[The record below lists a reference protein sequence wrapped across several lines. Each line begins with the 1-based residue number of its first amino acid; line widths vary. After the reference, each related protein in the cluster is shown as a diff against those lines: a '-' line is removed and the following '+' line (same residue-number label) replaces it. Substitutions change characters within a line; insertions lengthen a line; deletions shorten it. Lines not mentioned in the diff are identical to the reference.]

1 MRRSSATGAR
11 SRPPSTTPARCCR
24 RRRASPNSRDP
35 TNPPANGHRDPSP
48 PCRHPPRKRKRSP
61 ASSRRRDTASSAPPA
76 CTRSCRTSAWSTTT
90 STDASK
96 PATSPATRTHRP
108 HRKETTME
116 FWTSERRGTVE
127 IATFSNPPR
136 NYIGKP
142 QLDELAQLVAQ
153 WRDPSIHAVVIQSRT
168 GENSG
173 FTQYSVEELYGMA
186 SDPGLSRYAGAVVRG
201 YKAMFDDMMAL
212 PKVVI
217 AAMNGDALGRRIR
230 TDARLRGRIV
240 PPEVAL
246 QLGLVHEVVDDA
258 PTRALELAEEIAML
272 PPMSVANAKRALYLG
287 ADSNLQAA
295 YEIENMNWTEV
306 MQSDDAKVALS
317 TFVAVDPDE
326 RRDWFES
333 ANSKNYPAYSGH

>member
-1 MRRSSATGAR
+1 
-11 SRPPSTTPARCCR
+11 
-24 RRRASPNSRDP
+24 
-35 TNPPANGHRDPSP
+35 
-48 PCRHPPRKRKRSP
+48 
-61 ASSRRRDTASSAPPA
+61 
-76 CTRSCRTSAWSTTT
+76 
-90 STDASK
+90 
-96 PATSPATRTHRP
+96 
-108 HRKETTME
+108 ME
-116 FWTSERRGTVE
+116 FWTSERRGAVE

-153 WRDPSIHAVVIQSRT
+153 WRDPAIRAVVIQSRT
-168 GENSG
+168 GENTG

-186 SDPGLSRYAGAVVRG
+186 SDPALSRYAGAVVRG

-217 AAMNGDALGRRIR
+217 AAMNGDALGGGFELTLACDLRIGQHGDFR
-230 TDARLRGRIV
+230 YGNPEVRAGVMPGAGGTQRISRLVGLARALDWVLRGRIV

-306 MQSDDAKVALS
+306 MQSDDAKVAFK
-317 TFVAVDPDE
+317 TFLDVNPAS

-333 ANSKNYPAYSGH
+333 AYSKNYPAYSGH

>member
-1 MRRSSATGAR
+1 
-11 SRPPSTTPARCCR
+11 
-24 RRRASPNSRDP
+24 
-35 TNPPANGHRDPSP
+35 
-48 PCRHPPRKRKRSP
+48 
-61 ASSRRRDTASSAPPA
+61 
-76 CTRSCRTSAWSTTT
+76 
-90 STDASK
+90 
-96 PATSPATRTHRP
+96 
-108 HRKETTME
+108 ME
-116 FWTSERRGTVE
+116 FWTSERRGAVE

-153 WRDPSIHAVVIQSRT
+153 WRDPAIRAVVIQSRT
-168 GENSG
+168 GENTG

-186 SDPGLSRYAGAVVRG
+186 SDPALSRYAGAVVRG

-217 AAMNGDALGRRIR
+217 AAMNGDALGGGFELTLACDLRIGQHGDFR
-230 TDARLRGRIV
+230 YGNPEVRAGVMPGAGGTQRISRLVGLARALDWVLRGRIV

-246 QLGLVHEVVDDA
+246 QLGFVHEVVDDA

>member
-1 MRRSSATGAR
+1 
-11 SRPPSTTPARCCR
+11 
-24 RRRASPNSRDP
+24 
-35 TNPPANGHRDPSP
+35 
-48 PCRHPPRKRKRSP
+48 
-61 ASSRRRDTASSAPPA
+61 
-76 CTRSCRTSAWSTTT
+76 
-90 STDASK
+90 
-96 PATSPATRTHRP
+96 
-108 HRKETTME
+108 ME
-116 FWTSERRGTVE
+116 FWTSERRGAVE

-142 QLDELAQLVAQ
+142 QLDELSQLVAQ
-153 WRDPSIHAVVIQSRT
+153 WRDPSIRAVVIQSRT

-186 SDPGLSRYAGAVVRG
+186 SDPGLSRYAGAVVRD

-217 AAMNGDALGRRIR
+217 AAMNGDALGGGFELTLACDLRIGQR
-230 TDARLRGRIV
+230 GDFRYGNPEVRAGVMPGAGGTQRISRLVGLARALDWVLRGRIV
-240 PPEVAL
+240 PPQVAL

-258 PTRALELAEEIAML
+258 PARALELAEEIAML

-287 ADSNLQAA
+287 ADTNLQAA

-306 MQSDDAKVALS
+306 MQSDDAKVALK
-317 TFVAVDPDE
+317 TFLDVNPAS

-333 ANSKNYPAYSGH
+333 ANSKNYPTYSGH

>member
-1 MRRSSATGAR
+1 
-11 SRPPSTTPARCCR
+11 
-24 RRRASPNSRDP
+24 
-35 TNPPANGHRDPSP
+35 
-48 PCRHPPRKRKRSP
+48 
-61 ASSRRRDTASSAPPA
+61 
-76 CTRSCRTSAWSTTT
+76 
-90 STDASK
+90 
-96 PATSPATRTHRP
+96 
-108 HRKETTME
+108 ME
-116 FWTSERRGTVE
+116 FWTSERRGAVE

-153 WRDPSIHAVVIQSRT
+153 WRDPSIRAVVIQSRT
-168 GENSG
+168 CENSG

-186 SDPGLSRYAGAVVRG
+186 SDPALSRYAGAVVRG

-217 AAMNGDALGRRIR
+217 AAMNGDALGGGFELTLACDLRIGQR
-230 TDARLRGRIV
+230 GDFRYGNPEVRVGVMPGAGGTQRISRLVGLARALDWVLRGRIV

-246 QLGLVHEVVDDA
+246 QLGLVNEVVDDA

-287 ADSNLQAA
+287 ADTNLQAA
-295 YEIENMNWTEV
+295 YEVENMNWTEV
-306 MQSDDAKVALS
+306 MQSDDAKVALK
-317 TFVAVDPDE
+317 TFLDVNPAS

-333 ANSKNYPAYSGH
+333 ANSKNYPTYSGR

>member
-1 MRRSSATGAR
+1 
-11 SRPPSTTPARCCR
+11 
-24 RRRASPNSRDP
+24 
-35 TNPPANGHRDPSP
+35 
-48 PCRHPPRKRKRSP
+48 
-61 ASSRRRDTASSAPPA
+61 
-76 CTRSCRTSAWSTTT
+76 
-90 STDASK
+90 
-96 PATSPATRTHRP
+96 
-108 HRKETTME
+108 ME
-116 FWTSERRGTVE
+116 FWTSERRGAVE

-153 WRDPSIHAVVIQSRT
+153 WRDPSIRAVVIQSRT

-173 FTQYSVEELYGMA
+173 FTQYGVEELYGMA
-186 SDPGLSRYAGAVVRG
+186 SDPGLSRYAGAVVRD

-217 AAMNGDALGRRIR
+217 AAMNGDALGGGFELTLACDLRIGQHGDFR
-230 TDARLRGRIV
+230 YGNPEVRAGVMPGAGGTQRISRLVGLARALDWVLRGRIV
-240 PPEVAL
+240 PPQVAL

-258 PTRALELAEEIAML
+258 PARALELAEEIAML

-287 ADSNLQAA
+287 ADTNLQAA

-306 MQSDDAKVALS
+306 MQSDDAKVALK
-317 TFVAVDPDE
+317 TFLDVDPAS

>member
-1 MRRSSATGAR
+1 
-11 SRPPSTTPARCCR
+11 
-24 RRRASPNSRDP
+24 
-35 TNPPANGHRDPSP
+35 
-48 PCRHPPRKRKRSP
+48 
-61 ASSRRRDTASSAPPA
+61 
-76 CTRSCRTSAWSTTT
+76 
-90 STDASK
+90 
-96 PATSPATRTHRP
+96 
-108 HRKETTME
+108 ME
-116 FWTSERRGTVE
+116 FWTSERRGAVE

-153 WRDPSIHAVVIQSRT
+153 WRDPTIRAVVIQSRT
-168 GENSG
+168 GENTG
-173 FTQYSVEELYGMA
+173 FNQYSVEELYGMA
-186 SDPGLSRYAGAVVRG
+186 SDPALSRYAGAVVRG

-217 AAMNGDALGRRIR
+217 AAMNGDALGGGFELTLACDLRIGQHGDFR
-230 TDARLRGRIV
+230 YGNPEVRVGVMPGAGGTQRISRLVGLARALDWVLLGRIV

>member
-1 MRRSSATGAR
+1 
-11 SRPPSTTPARCCR
+11 
-24 RRRASPNSRDP
+24 
-35 TNPPANGHRDPSP
+35 
-48 PCRHPPRKRKRSP
+48 
-61 ASSRRRDTASSAPPA
+61 
-76 CTRSCRTSAWSTTT
+76 
-90 STDASK
+90 
-96 PATSPATRTHRP
+96 
-108 HRKETTME
+108 ME
-116 FWTSERRGTVE
+116 FWTSERRGAVE
-127 IATFSNPPR
+127 IATFSNLPR

-153 WRDPSIHAVVIQSRT
+153 WRDPTIRAVVIQSRT
-168 GENSG
+168 GENTG

-186 SDPGLSRYAGAVVRG
+186 SDPALSRYAGAVVRG

-217 AAMNGDALGRRIR
+217 AAMNGDALGGGFELTLACDLRIGQHGDFR
-230 TDARLRGRIV
+230 YGNPEVRVGVMPGAGGTQRISRLVGLARALDWVLRGRIV

-317 TFVAVDPDE
+317 SFVAVDPDE

>member
-1 MRRSSATGAR
+1 
-11 SRPPSTTPARCCR
+11 
-24 RRRASPNSRDP
+24 
-35 TNPPANGHRDPSP
+35 
-48 PCRHPPRKRKRSP
+48 
-61 ASSRRRDTASSAPPA
+61 
-76 CTRSCRTSAWSTTT
+76 
-90 STDASK
+90 
-96 PATSPATRTHRP
+96 
-108 HRKETTME
+108 ME
-116 FWTSERRGTVE
+116 FWTSERRGAVE

-142 QLDELAQLVAQ
+142 QLDELAQLVAE
-153 WRDPSIHAVVIQSRT
+153 WRDPSIRAVVIRSRT

-186 SDPGLSRYAGAVVRG
+186 SDPALSRYAGAVVRG

-217 AAMNGDALGRRIR
+217 AAMNGDALGGGFELTLACDLRIGQHGAFR
-230 TDARLRGRIV
+230 YGNPEVRVGVMPGAGGTQRISRLVGLARALDWVLRGRIV
-240 PPEVAL
+240 PPEVAV

-317 TFVAVDPDE
+317 TFVAVDPAE

-333 ANSKNYPAYSGH
+333 ANSKNYPAYSGR

>member
-1 MRRSSATGAR
+1 
-11 SRPPSTTPARCCR
+11 
-24 RRRASPNSRDP
+24 
-35 TNPPANGHRDPSP
+35 
-48 PCRHPPRKRKRSP
+48 
-61 ASSRRRDTASSAPPA
+61 
-76 CTRSCRTSAWSTTT
+76 
-90 STDASK
+90 
-96 PATSPATRTHRP
+96 
-108 HRKETTME
+108 ME
-116 FWTSERRGTVE
+116 FWTSERRGAVE

-153 WRDPSIHAVVIQSRT
+153 WRDPAIRAVVIQSRT
-168 GENSG
+168 GENTG

-186 SDPGLSRYAGAVVRG
+186 SDPALSRYAGAIVRG

-217 AAMNGDALGRRIR
+217 AAMNGDALGGGFELTLACDLRIGQHGDFR
-230 TDARLRGRIV
+230 YGNPEVRAGVMPGAGGTQRISRLVGLARALDWVLRGRIV

-287 ADSNLQAA
+287 ADTNLQAA

-306 MQSDDAKVALS
+306 MQSDDAKVALK
-317 TFVAVDPDE
+317 TFLDVNPAS

>member
-1 MRRSSATGAR
+1 
-11 SRPPSTTPARCCR
+11 
-24 RRRASPNSRDP
+24 
-35 TNPPANGHRDPSP
+35 
-48 PCRHPPRKRKRSP
+48 
-61 ASSRRRDTASSAPPA
+61 
-76 CTRSCRTSAWSTTT
+76 
-90 STDASK
+90 
-96 PATSPATRTHRP
+96 
-108 HRKETTME
+108 ME
-116 FWTSERRGTVE
+116 FWTSERRGAVE

-153 WRDPSIHAVVIQSRT
+153 WRDPAIRAVVIQSRT
-168 GENSG
+168 GENTG

-186 SDPGLSRYAGAVVRG
+186 SDPALSRYAGAVVRG

-217 AAMNGDALGRRIR
+217 AAMNGDALGGGFELTLACDLRIGQHGDFR
-230 TDARLRGRIV
+230 YGNPEVRAGVTPGAGGTQRISRLVGLARALDWVLRGRIV

>member
-1 MRRSSATGAR
+1 
-11 SRPPSTTPARCCR
+11 
-24 RRRASPNSRDP
+24 
-35 TNPPANGHRDPSP
+35 
-48 PCRHPPRKRKRSP
+48 
-61 ASSRRRDTASSAPPA
+61 
-76 CTRSCRTSAWSTTT
+76 
-90 STDASK
+90 
-96 PATSPATRTHRP
+96 
-108 HRKETTME
+108 ME
-116 FWTSERRGTVE
+116 FWTSERRGAVE

-153 WRDPSIHAVVIQSRT
+153 WRDPAIRAVVIQSRT
-168 GENSG
+168 GENTG

-186 SDPGLSRYAGAVVRG
+186 SDPALSRYAGAVVRG

-217 AAMNGDALGRRIR
+217 AAMNGDALGGGFELTLACDLRIGQHGDFR
-230 TDARLRGRIV
+230 YGNPEVRAGVMPGAGGTQRISRLVGLARALDWVLRGRIV

-287 ADSNLQAA
+287 ADTNLQAA

>member
-1 MRRSSATGAR
+1 
-11 SRPPSTTPARCCR
+11 
-24 RRRASPNSRDP
+24 
-35 TNPPANGHRDPSP
+35 
-48 PCRHPPRKRKRSP
+48 
-61 ASSRRRDTASSAPPA
+61 
-76 CTRSCRTSAWSTTT
+76 
-90 STDASK
+90 
-96 PATSPATRTHRP
+96 
-108 HRKETTME
+108 ME
-116 FWTSERRGTVE
+116 FWTSERRGAVE

-153 WRDPSIHAVVIQSRT
+153 WRDPSIRAVVIQSRT

-186 SDPGLSRYAGAVVRG
+186 SDPALSRYAGAVVRG

-217 AAMNGDALGRRIR
+217 AAMNGDALGGGFELTLACDLRIGQHGDFR
-230 TDARLRGRIV
+230 YGNPEVRAGVMPGAGGTQRISRLVGLARALDWVLRGRIV

-258 PTRALELAEEIAML
+258 PARALELAEEIAML

-295 YEIENMNWTEV
+295 YEVENMNWTEV
-306 MQSDDAKVALS
+306 MQSDDAKVALK
-317 TFVAVDPDE
+317 TFLDVDPAS

-333 ANSKNYPAYSGH
+333 ANSKNYPTYSGR

>member
-1 MRRSSATGAR
+1 
-11 SRPPSTTPARCCR
+11 
-24 RRRASPNSRDP
+24 
-35 TNPPANGHRDPSP
+35 
-48 PCRHPPRKRKRSP
+48 
-61 ASSRRRDTASSAPPA
+61 
-76 CTRSCRTSAWSTTT
+76 
-90 STDASK
+90 
-96 PATSPATRTHRP
+96 
-108 HRKETTME
+108 ME
-116 FWTSERRGTVE
+116 FWTSERRGAVE

-153 WRDPSIHAVVIQSRT
+153 WRDPSTRAVVIQSRT

-186 SDPGLSRYAGAVVRG
+186 SDPGLSRYAGAVVRD

-217 AAMNGDALGRRIR
+217 AAMNGDALGGGFELTLACDLRIGQHGDFR
-230 TDARLRGRIV
+230 YGNPEVRAGVMPGADGTQRISRLVGLARALDWVLRGRIV
-240 PPEVAL
+240 PPQVAL

-258 PTRALELAEEIAML
+258 PARALELAEEIAML

-287 ADSNLQAA
+287 ADTNLQAA

-306 MQSDDAKVALS
+306 MQSDDAKVALK
-317 TFVAVDPDE
+317 TFLDVDPAS

>member
-1 MRRSSATGAR
+1 
-11 SRPPSTTPARCCR
+11 
-24 RRRASPNSRDP
+24 
-35 TNPPANGHRDPSP
+35 
-48 PCRHPPRKRKRSP
+48 
-61 ASSRRRDTASSAPPA
+61 
-76 CTRSCRTSAWSTTT
+76 
-90 STDASK
+90 
-96 PATSPATRTHRP
+96 
-108 HRKETTME
+108 ME
-116 FWTSERRGTVE
+116 FWTSERRGAVE

-153 WRDPSIHAVVIQSRT
+153 WRDPSIRAVVIQSRT

-186 SDPGLSRYAGAVVRG
+186 SDPGLSRYAGAVVRD

-217 AAMNGDALGRRIR
+217 AAMNGDALGGGFELTLACDLRIGQHGDFR
-230 TDARLRGRIV
+230 YGNPEVRAGVMPGAGGTQRISRLVGLARALDWVLRGRIV

-246 QLGLVHEVVDDA
+246 QLGLVHQVVDDA
-258 PTRALELAEEIAML
+258 PARALELAEEIAML

-287 ADSNLQAA
+287 ADTNLQAA

-306 MQSDDAKVALS
+306 MQSDDAKVALK
-317 TFVAVDPDE
+317 TFLDVDPAS

>member
-1 MRRSSATGAR
+1 
-11 SRPPSTTPARCCR
+11 
-24 RRRASPNSRDP
+24 
-35 TNPPANGHRDPSP
+35 
-48 PCRHPPRKRKRSP
+48 
-61 ASSRRRDTASSAPPA
+61 
-76 CTRSCRTSAWSTTT
+76 
-90 STDASK
+90 
-96 PATSPATRTHRP
+96 
-108 HRKETTME
+108 ME
-116 FWTSERRGTVE
+116 FWTSERRGAVE

-153 WRDPSIHAVVIQSRT
+153 WRDPAIRAVVIQSRI

-186 SDPGLSRYAGAVVRG
+186 SDPALSRYAGAVVRG
-201 YKAMFDDMMAL
+201 YKAMFDDMMTL

-217 AAMNGDALGRRIR
+217 AAMNGDALGGGFELTLACDLRIGQHGDFR
-230 TDARLRGRIV
+230 YGNPEVRVGVMPGAGGTQRISRLVGLARALDWVLRGRIV